1 VARAVRPPTFTLRS
15 REFVDL
21 ARLITDLLRSHGVR
35 DREVMTELKRRIA
48 LVGLGEDVV
57 PADSGAAARIAPAS
71 ALTRRGHWLA
81 RTAQHAEVLEPA
93 PPLVPV
99 GPGHLVA
106 EAER

>member
-1 VARAVRPPTFTLRS
+1 
-15 REFVDL
+15 
-21 ARLITDLLRSHGVR
+21 
-35 DREVMTELKRRIA
+35 MTKA
-48 LVGLGEDVV
+48 GGTAGG
-57 PADSGAAARIAPAS
+57 PPAS
-71 ALTRRGHWLA
+71 ALTRRGRRLA